1 MSSLGHHANDCSNA
15 PGGDTDGVSNST
27 APTDPGSNAAGS
39 RAPAAHEPSAPQ
51 CVSSAAMTPAQE
63 SCESPPMMT
72 ARLAFGTSALSS
84 RRRSAAYPCQSSKFQ
99 FNRYRPAA
107 SKALAAPTGTAL
119 PPSPKDSAFG
129 GAVPVQSVHAS
140 SAARQDPCPVG
151 GVAPS
156 PSSASAAFSKSGLI
170 MSITGEACAIT
181 CHATPDAALPVTSS
195 ASHASWPG
203 PAMDS
208 FSSLLYASRPVF
220 MARIRRSSELP
231 GHDAGA
237 FVADVAISFV
247 RFAQTLPLGLAF
259 GSVRAVSLVSSTWND
274 ATSPKCTVRL

>member
-15 PGGDTDGVSNST
+15 PGGDTDGASNST
-27 APTDPGSNAAGS
+27 APTDPGPSDAGS

-51 CVSSAAMTPAQE
+51 CVVSAAMTPAHE

-72 ARLAFGTSALSS
+72 ARLAFGTTASSS
-84 RRRSAAYPCQSSKFQ
+84 RRRSAAYPRQSSKFQ

-107 SKALAAPTGTAL
+107 SRALAESTGTAL
-119 PPSPKDSAFG
+119 PPSPKDSAPG

-140 SAARQDPCPVG
+140 SAARQDPWPVG

-156 PSSASAAFSKSGLI
+156 PSSAFAAFSKSGLI
-170 MSITGEACAIT
+170 MSITGEACATI
-181 CHATPDAALPVTSS
+181 CHATPALALPVTSS
-195 ASHASWPG
+195 ASHASWAG
-203 PAMDS
+203 PAICS

-220 MARIRRSSELP
+220 TARMRRSNALP

-237 FVADVAISFV
+237 LVSDAAISFV
-247 RFAQTLPLGLAF
+247 RFAQTSPPGFAF
-259 GSVRAVSLVSSTWND
+259 GRVRAVSLVSSTTND